1 LEILLT
7 TPSLEIKF
15 HNQLACTMASK
26 HATNSASMVDATITD
41 YFALFHP
48 LAKKYTQPNVDFL
61 VSVQATKSES
71 V

>member
-1 LEILLT
+1 
-7 TPSLEIKF
+7 
-15 HNQLACTMASK
+15 MASK